1 MKKIINT
8 SENDLF
14 FPKYDLRI
22 QSKEIKKVD
31 DETFD
36 QLTGN
41 MYIKEV
47 VKEEKVVISK
57 INKK

>member
-14 FPKYDLRI
+14 FPKFDLRI
-22 QSKEIKKVD
+22 QSKEIKKI
-31 DETFD
+31 DEKVFE
-36 QLTGN
+36 QITGN
-41 MYIKEV
+41 MFIKEV
-47 VKEEKVVISK
+47 IQEEKVVKNK